1 MKDFLFIFRV
11 DYAGMGRLSAEE
23 LQNVAAAAKGWIENI
38 AAQNK
43 LADKGNRL
51 IPGSGK
57 VLRSKDI
64 ITDGPY
70 VETKEAING
79 YLIIKSATI
88 EEAVDIAKNNPLFK
102 LNIGGSIEIRE
113 VSTI

>member
-11 DYAGMGRLSAEE
+11 DFSRMGQLSPEE
-23 LQNVAAAAKGWIENI
+23 LKNVAATAKSWVENI

-51 IPGSGK
+51 VPGSGK
-57 VLRSKDI
+57 VLKSRDV

-79 YLIIKSATI
+79 YIIIKAATI

-113 VSTI
+113 ISTI

>member
-1 MKDFLFIFRV
+1 MKEFLFVFRV
-11 DYAGMGRLSAEE
+11 DPSKMKQLSPEM
-23 LQNVAAAAKGWIENI
+23 LQNVAENAKNWVASV

-51 IPGSGK
+51 VPGSGK
-57 VLRSKDI
+57 VLKSKSL

-79 YLIIKSATI
+79 YLIIKADTI
-88 EEAVDIAKNNPLFK
+88 EEAVGIAKGNPIFTFD
-102 LNIGGSIEIRE
+102 IGGSIEVRE
-113 VSTI
+113 ISTL